1 MILSDHT
8 GTFTLYRR
16 VVSICAYKFPCT
28 GKLLVC
34 GSALASLGALFYV
47 MKSRRKSQI
56 VISKE
61 KFFPL
66 RATSGMSSS
75 QGNHSSSQDRTTS
88 RRDYRPSRDGD
99 GDAEDDTHPEGP
111 NIGFGSDPSWLSK
124 GTTGKTDLLHTGNIQ
139 GGKLLIIMVG
149 LPGRYSFQSR

>member
-1 MILSDHT
+1 
-8 GTFTLYRR
+8 
-16 VVSICAYKFPCT
+16 
-28 GKLLVC
+28 
-34 GSALASLGALFYV
+34 

-66 RATSGMSSS
+66 RATSGLSSS
-75 QGNHSSSQDRTTS
+75 QGIPGGGTTQAERRAPPSSR
-88 RRDYRPSRDGD
+88 G
-99 GDAEDDTHPEGP
+99 GEEDTHPEGP

-124 GTTGKTDLLHTGNIQ
+124 GAHGKTDLLHTGNIQ

-149 LPGRYSFQSR
+149 LPGRFVSSGLYFVA

>member
-1 MILSDHT
+1 M
-8 GTFTLYRR
+8 
-16 VVSICAYKFPCT
+16 A
-28 GKLLVC
+28 
-34 GSALASLGALFYV
+34 GSALVSLGALFYV

-75 QGNHSSSQDRTTS
+75 QGHAQGQGVGPRDKRSSRE
-88 RRDYRPSRDGD
+88 
-99 GDAEDDTHPEGP
+99 DADTEEDAHPEGP

-124 GTTGKTDLLHTGNIQ
+124 GAHPKTDLLHTGNIH

-149 LPGRYSFQSR
+149 LPGR